1 MVEASLEFSMPSDP
15 GQVFTV
21 AVDGPAAAGKG
32 TISRAV
38 AREFGFAVLDTGLLY
53 RAVARQ
59 VINEERGGG
68 KADPVAIAG
77 RLSLGDLE
85 VEGLRTREV
94 AQMASVVAVIA
105 EVREALL
112 AFQRSFARQP
122 GGAVLDG
129 RDIGTVICPEA
140 AVKLHVT
147 ADDETRARRRHSEL
161 VAGGS
166 TVDLTDVLTDLRVRD
181 ERDRTRGLAALRISD
196 DAILIDTTELT
207 IGQASDRAI
216 AAVKSRM
223 ESG

>member
-1 MVEASLEFSMPSDP
+1 MPSDP

-77 RLSLGDLE
+77 RLSPGDLE

-147 ADDETRARRRHSEL
+147 ADDETRSRRRHAEL

-166 TVDLTDVLTDLRVRD
+166 TVDLADVLTDLRVRD

>member
-1 MVEASLEFSMPSDP
+1 MPSDP